1 MKRRPVLT
9 RAPWGPC
16 LTLLSAVALA
26 APLHAAPGDAAA
38 APPTQLEPVRPVE
51 PDGRRTLARL
61 PANLGRSAIGVLSSD
76 NIEPF
81 LIGGVAAASASF
93 LDEDVRSAATGQLG
107 WSDTFETAGGPI
119 YSTLFV
125 AGMFTAGR
133 FARGARFRATTYDL
147 LDAAVV
153 NFTYTE
159 VLKLAVHRE
168 RPNGEDNKSFPSG
181 HTSNAFALAS
191 VAGAHYG
198 WKIGVPSYLLAG
210 LMGVSR
216 IHEDKHWLSDV
227 VAGAALGTIV
237 GRTVVRLNSRPLER
251 VASRGATV
259 SVSPIVARNAQG
271 LSLSV
276 VF

>member
-1 MKRRPVLT
+1 MIGCRIT
-9 RAPWGPC
+9 TMAPWASWP
-16 LTLLSAVALA
+16 TLALA
-26 APLHAAPGDAAA
+26 LALTAPLHATEVGPPAATPEKPA
-38 APPTQLEPVRPVE
+38 SPVADT
-51 PDGRRTLARL
+51 DGRRTLARL
-61 PANLGRSAIGVLSSD
+61 PANLGRTAIGVLSTD
-76 NIEPF
+76 NIAPF
-81 LIGGVAAASASF
+81 IAGGAIAAGSSY

-107 WSDTFETAGGPI
+107 WSDTFETAGGPV

-133 FARGARFRATTYDL
+133 LSHGIRFRAMTYDM
-147 LDAAVV
+147 LDGAVV
-153 NFTYTE
+153 NFAYTE
-159 VLKLAVHRE
+159 VLKLAIKRE

-191 VAGAHYG
+191 VVEAHYG

-216 IHEDKHWLSDV
+216 IHQDKHWLSDV

-237 GRTVVRLNSRPLER
+237 GRTVARLNSRSLER
-251 VASRGATV
+251 VASGGATL
-259 SVSPIVARNAQG
+259 SVSPMVARHARG